1 MNKYLGGLILAPALV
16 LGSAPVM
23 ADKHGMGMGECTVEI
38 KRTEVSFII
47 TIGGGEGTLTCKDGV
62 RHDFRVGGLKVGASG
77 GIAKSDMVG
86 TVTGLKTLTDFNG
99 TYSETKAQASVAKGS
114 NVMDLAN
121 SKGVMMSLRGKSGGF
136 DVQLAAGG
144 MKVTLE

>member
-38 KRTEVSFII
+38 KRTEVSFIL
-47 TIGGGEGTLTCKDGV
+47 TVGGGSGTLICKDGV

-77 GIAKSDMVG
+77 GIAKSDMIG
-86 TVTGLKTLTDFNG
+86 TVTNLKSLADFNG
-99 TYSETKAQASVAKGS
+99 TFTETKAQASVVKGK

-121 SKGVMMSLRGKSGGF
+121 GNGVLMSLRGKSGGF